1 MLTATTD
8 AANIQWQRNGVDI
21 PGANDATYYASLN
34 GKYRAVVTTGEC
46 EATSLDIK
54 LKYAERLEVTPSGTV
69 GLCGGDVTMNVP
81 AVMGATYQ
89 WYQNNVAIG
98 GATANSYTTSTKG
111 KFYCLAT
118 KDGCSSA
125 SKLLVVTD
133 GCREGELSQ
142 QEMMVMPNPAAD
154 NFEIVFTVAQ
164 AGNAIIQIT
173 TITGSVI
180 LSENV
185 EVIEG
190 EQTRNYTTENMP
202 SGMYLVN
209 MQFADGAVI
218 AHKIIIEK

>member
-1 MLTATTD
+1 
-8 AANIQWQRNGVDI
+8 
-21 PGANDATYYASLN
+21 
-34 GKYRAVVTTGEC
+34 
-46 EATSLDIK
+46 
-54 LKYAERLEVTPSGTV
+54 
-69 GLCGGDVTMNVP
+69 
-81 AVMGATYQ
+81 
-89 WYQNNVAIG
+89 
-98 GATANSYTTSTKG
+98 
-111 KFYCLAT
+111 
-118 KDGCSSA
+118 
-125 SKLLVVTD
+125 
-133 GCREGELSQ
+133 
-142 QEMMVMPNPAAD
+142 MMVMPNPAAD